1 MSKKCIIL
9 NISFNVSEAEMHKS
23 YYRETEIKMIM
34 FPREHDEYLMH
45 SWWENVFKGTGINR
59 KWNSLNE
66 GSLKSTLN
74 PLN

>member
-45 SWWENVFKGTGINR
+45 S
-59 KWNSLNE
+59 
-66 GSLKSTLN
+66 
-74 PLN
+74 